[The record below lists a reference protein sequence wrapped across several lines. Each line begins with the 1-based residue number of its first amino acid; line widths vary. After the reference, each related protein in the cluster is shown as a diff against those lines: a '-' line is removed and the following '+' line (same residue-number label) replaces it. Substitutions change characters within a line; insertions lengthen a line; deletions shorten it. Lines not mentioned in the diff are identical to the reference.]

1 MKASGIGDL
10 DLAIAR
16 ARIVFSLVALLSI
29 YVDPTTAGG
38 FLRLAPF
45 VLVTLLLHLTYSVST
60 WIALK
65 RMREGR
71 RYVLSAS
78 VAFDLIFATALAFMT
93 EGATSPAYIFFVFAI
108 IAGGYR
114 FEIWASL
121 GVTALSVALYLMIM
135 ALSPHGLSNAYVMRA
150 VYLAIVGYLI
160 EFFGEQRARFESR
173 LRELENA
180 AQRQLIALELHD
192 GYVQALAGINLRLE
206 VCRQLLGSQ
215 RQVDALAQITELQ
228 TGVTRE
234 YDEVRDYIRTLAG
247 SDKKG
252 SHDSGGAS
260 AETRFQVRA
269 DFSASGV
276 IVEHVMQIMLEGMRN
291 AWRHGNPLSV
301 KTGATEAGNLIRI
314 TIDDDGAGFGEA
326 KEAPWAIALRVA
338 EVGGRL
344 KLDSRA
350 QPGAHLE
357 IEIPAV

>member
-1 MKASGIGDL
+1 MKAPGIGDL

-16 ARIVFSLVALLSI
+16 ARIVFSLVALFSI

-38 FLRLAPF
+38 FLQLDPL
-45 VLVTLLLHLTYSVST
+45 VLVTLLLHLTYSITT
-60 WIALK
+60 WLALSRFNAGQ
-65 RMREGR
+65 RM
-71 RYVLSAS
+71 LTAS
-78 VAFDLIFATALAFMT
+78 VALDLTFATALAFMT
-93 EGATSPAYIFFVFAI
+93 EGKTSPAYIFFIFAI

-121 GVTALSVALYLMIM
+121 GVTALSVALYLIVI
-135 ALSPHGLSNAYVMRA
+135 ALSPHGLSSVYMMRA

-206 VCRQLLGSQ
+206 VCRQLLGSE
-215 RQVDALAQITELQ
+215 RPHDALAQITELQ

-247 SDKKG
+247 TEQKG
-252 SHDSGGAS
+252 SRDNSIAS
-260 AETRFQVRA
+260 ADTRFQVRA
-269 DFSASGV
+269 EFTGSAM
-276 IVEHVMQIMLEGMRN
+276 IVEHVMHIMLEGMRN
-291 AWRHGNPLSV
+291 AWRHGNPHSV
-301 KTGATEAGNLIRI
+301 KAGAALTGNSILI
-314 TIDDDGAGFGEA
+314 TIDDDGAGFGET

-338 EVGGRL
+338 EVGGRV
-344 KLDSRA
+344 KLNGA
-350 QPGAHLE
+350 HAGAHLE
-357 IEIPAV
+357 IEIPAT